1 MPISDTHADTML
13 KMAKSSWKT
22 QQLCLF
28 TDYYDL
34 FAVCCNSRSESL
46 SKENYVNTWRKEKQN
61 LLIDKNLLIVLYT
74 TQHNS

>member
-34 FAVCCNSRSESL
+34 FAICCNSRSESL
-46 SKENYVNTWRKEKQN
+46 
-61 LLIDKNLLIVLYT
+61 
-74 TQHNS
+74 